1 MTEAFAFGPF
11 RLLVAR
17 RELLAHGVPV
27 TLGQRAFEI
36 LLTFVSRPGQLVT
49 KDDLM
54 AEVWPGV
61 VVEEN
66 NIQVHVSA
74 VRKVLA
80 TAGDDERYLLTVAGR
95 GYRFVAPVR
104 RESAADLKASPARA
118 PDQSAA
124 VSADTGVATNN
135 LPQQLTSLIGREAE
149 LADIKARLNSHCLVT
164 LTGSGGVGKT
174 RLVIEAGRSVLDR
187 YPDGVWLAELA
198 PLNDAQLVTS
208 IIGDVLRVS
217 LSAPTGAIE
226 TLASALKNK
235 QLLLIVDNCEH
246 VIAEAARVAEALMR
260 TCPGLSILASSR
272 ERLAIAGESIV
283 RVPSLPTPEASG
295 PLTAAGAREYAAIRL
310 FVERASALGCGF
322 ALTDANA
329 AAVAS
334 ICQRLDGIPL
344 AIELAVPRLKVLS
357 VGQLASGLD
366 ERFRLL
372 TAGSRTALPRQQT
385 LHALIDWSYGLLRDA
400 EKILLGRLSVFL
412 GEATLA
418 SITAVVAGAEIPPEQ
433 VGDLLLSLV
442 EKSLV
447 HADVTRSEFR
457 YGLLESTRYYA
468 SEKLAD
474 APRMR
479 RRHAEHFAARLA
491 QATAAWETTPTQQWI
506 ACYESDIDNLRGA
519 LEWAFGPDGDVTV
532 GLDLVAQSHV
542 LWAELGLILE
552 HRRWV
557 DEALDKVG
565 KATPPAVTARLLS
578 WQAGDV
584 RELDDPADYDEAV
597 RAAGLYRKLGDGF
610 HEGRVLLRAGTARL
624 LPDSVDEGERLL
636 RKSYALVHPFGTTKT
651 LARCL
656 SALASAR
663 LFAGD
668 LSDARSLHR
677 QAIEV
682 YRDLGEGSDDRLESG
697 AGQPMPNAAGALSK
711 PV

>member
-1 MTEAFAFGPF
+1 MTEVFAFGPF

-27 TLGQRAFEI
+27 ALGQRAFEI
-36 LLTFVSRPGQLVT
+36 LLMLVNRHGQLVT
-49 KDDLM
+49 KDELM

-74 VRKVLA
+74 LRKVLA
-80 TAGDDERYLLTVAGR
+80 TAGDSERYLLTVPGR
-95 GYRFVAPVR
+95 GYRFVAPVN
-104 RESAADLKASPARA
+104 RESAAELASSA
-118 PDQSAA
+118 PTPDRSAA
-124 VSADTGVATNN
+124 VSAAIGAATNN
-135 LPQQLTSLIGREAE
+135 LPQQLTSLIGREAD
-149 LADIKARLNSHCLVT
+149 LANIKARLGSHRLVT

-174 RLVIEAGRSVLDR
+174 RLAIEAGRSLLDR
-187 YPDGVWLAELA
+187 YRDGVWLAELA

-208 IIGDVLRVS
+208 IIGDVLGVS
-217 LSAPTGAIE
+217 LSTASGAIE

-235 QLLLIVDNCEH
+235 TLLLIVDNCEH
-246 VIAEAARVAEALMR
+246 VMAEAARVAEALMR
-260 TCPGLSILASSR
+260 TCPRLSILASSR
-272 ERLAIAGESIV
+272 ERLAIAGESVV
-283 RVPSLPTPEASG
+283 RVPSLPAPEASG
-295 PLTAAGAREYAAIRL
+295 ALTAERAGEYAAVRL

-329 AAVAS
+329 ATVGS

-344 AIELAVPRLKVLS
+344 AIELAVPRLRVLS
-357 VGQLASGLD
+357 LEQLARGLD

-385 LHALIDWSYGLLRDA
+385 LHALIDWSYALLSAA
-400 EKILLGRLSVFL
+400 EKILLGRLSAFFGNAALV
-412 GEATLA
+412 
-418 SITAVVAGAEIPPEQ
+418 SITAVVADDEIPSQQ
-433 VGDLLLSLV
+433 VADLLLSLV

-447 HADVTRSEFR
+447 HADPTGGEFR

-474 APRMR
+474 GPRMH

-491 QATAAWETTPTQQWI
+491 EATAAWERTPTQQWI
-506 ACYESDIDNLRGA
+506 ARYEPDIDNVRGA
-519 LEWAFGPDGDVTV
+519 LEWAFGPDGDIAV
-532 GLDLVAQSHV
+532 GLELVAHSHM

-557 DEALDKVG
+557 VAALDKVG
-565 KATPPAVTARLLS
+565 KATPSEVAARLLS

-610 HEGRVLLRAGTARL
+610 QEGRVLLRAGTARL
-624 LPDSVDEGERLL
+624 LPDNVDEGERLL
-636 RKSYALVHPFGTTKT
+636 RKAHTLVRPFGTTKT

-677 QAIEV
+677 QAIDI
-682 YRDLGEGSDDRLESG
+682 YRDLGEGPDDRLNS
-697 AGQPMPNAAGALSK
+697 
-711 PV
+711 

>member
-1 MTEAFAFGPF
+1 MPDVFAFGPF
-11 RLLVAR
+11 QLLAAR

-36 LLTFVSRPGQLVT
+36 LLMLVNRHGQLVT
-49 KDDLM
+49 KDELM

-74 VRKVLA
+74 LRKVLA
-80 TAGDDERYLLTVAGR
+80 TAGDSERYLLTVAGR
-95 GYRFVAPVR
+95 GYRFVAPVK
-104 RESAADLKASPARA
+104 RESAAELKAPLASA
-118 PDQSAA
+118 PDRTAA
-124 VSADTGVATNN
+124 VPAAIGAATNN
-135 LPQQLTSLIGREAE
+135 LPQQLTTLIGREAD
-149 LADIKARLNSHCLVT
+149 LADITARLAAHRLVT

-174 RLVIEAGRSVLDR
+174 RLAIEAGRNVLDR

-198 PLNDAQLVTS
+198 PLNDPQLVTS
-208 IIGDVLRVS
+208 IIGDVLGVS
-217 LSAPTGAIE
+217 LNAASGAIE
-226 TLASALKNK
+226 TLASALRNK
-235 QLLLIVDNCEH
+235 QLLLILDNCEH

-260 TCPGLSILASSR
+260 SCPRLSILASSR

-283 RVPSLPTPEASG
+283 RVPSLPAPEASG
-295 PLTAAGAREYAAIRL
+295 TLTAARAGEYAAVRL
-310 FVERASALGCGF
+310 FVERASALGGGF
-322 ALTDANA
+322 VLTDANA
-329 AAVAS
+329 ATVGS

-357 VGQLASGLD
+357 PEQLARGLD

-372 TAGSRTALPRQQT
+372 TAGSRTALPRQQR
-385 LHALIDWSYGLLRDA
+385 LHALIDWSYALLSDA
-400 EKILLGRLSVFL
+400 EKILLARLSVFF
-412 GEATLA
+412 GTAALA
-418 SITAVVAGAEIPPEQ
+418 SIAAVVASAEIPAEQ

-447 HADVTRSEFR
+447 HADPAGGEFR

-474 APRMR
+474 ASRMR

-491 QATAAWETTPTQQWI
+491 QATAEWETTPTRQWM
-506 ACYESDIDNLRGA
+506 ACYAADIDNLRGA
-519 LEWAFGPDGDVTV
+519 LEWAFGADGDVTV
-532 GLDLVAQSHV
+532 GLELVAHSHV
-542 LWAELGLILE
+542 LWAELGLMLE

-557 DEALDKVG
+557 VEALGKVAKG
-565 KATPPAVTARLLS
+565 TSPEVTARLLS

-597 RAAGLYRKLGDGF
+597 RAASFYRKVGDGF
-610 HEGRVLLRAGTARL
+610 QEGRVLLRAGTARL

-636 RKSYALVHPFGTTKT
+636 RKAHALVRPFGTTKT

-677 QAIEV
+677 QAVDV
-682 YRDLGEGSDDRLESG
+682 YRDLGEAPDDRHNL
-697 AGQPMPNAAGALSK
+697 
-711 PV
+711 

>member
-1 MTEAFAFGPF
+1 MTEALAFGPF
-11 RLLVAR
+11 RLQVAR

-36 LLTFVSRPGQLVT
+36 LLMLVNRHGQLVT
-49 KDDLM
+49 KDELM

-66 NIQVHVSA
+66 NIQVHISA

-80 TAGDDERYLLTVAGR
+80 TAGDGERYLLTVAGR
-95 GYRFVAPVR
+95 GYRFVAPVK
-104 RESAADLKASPARA
+104 RESAAELKTAPA
-118 PDQSAA
+118 PGSDQSTAVPAA
-124 VSADTGVATNN
+124 FDAAANN
-135 LPQQLTSLIGREAE
+135 LPQLTSLIGREAD
-149 LADIKARLNSHCLVT
+149 LADITARLGSHRLVT

-174 RLVIEAGRSVLDR
+174 RLAIEAGRSLLDR

-198 PLNDAQLVTS
+198 PLNDSQLVTS
-208 IIGDVLRVS
+208 IIGEVLGAS
-217 LSAPTGAIE
+217 LNAASGAIE
-226 TLASALKNK
+226 TLASAPKNK
-235 QLLLIVDNCEH
+235 QLLLILDNCEH

-260 TCPGLSILASSR
+260 NCPRLSILASSR
-272 ERLAIAGESIV
+272 ERLAIAGESVV
-283 RVPSLPTPEASG
+283 RVPSLPAPEANG
-295 PLTAAGAREYAAIRL
+295 ALTASRAGEYAAVRL

-322 ALTDANA
+322 ALTEANA
-329 AAVAS
+329 ATVGS

-344 AIELAVPRLKVLS
+344 AIELAVPRLRVLS
-357 VGQLASGLD
+357 LEQLARGLD

-372 TAGSRTALPRQQT
+372 TAGNRTALPRQQT
-385 LHALIDWSYGLLRDA
+385 LHALIDWSYALLGDA
-400 EKILLGRLSVFL
+400 EKTLLARLSVFFGNAAL
-412 GEATLA
+412 T
-418 SITAVVAGAEIPPEQ
+418 SITAVVASAEIPSEQ
-433 VGDLLLSLV
+433 VGDVLLSLV

-447 HADVTRSEFR
+447 HADPAGSEFR

-468 SEKLAD
+468 SEKLVD
-474 APRMR
+474 GPRMR

-506 ACYESDIDNLRGA
+506 ACYQPDVDNLRGA
-519 LEWAFGPDGDVTV
+519 LEWAFGPDGDVAV
-532 GLDLVAQSHV
+532 GLELVAHSHV

-557 DEALDKVG
+557 IAALDKVRKG
-565 KATPPAVTARLLS
+565 TPSDVTARLLS

-610 HEGRVLLRAGTARL
+610 QEGRVLLRAGTARL

-636 RKSYALVHPFGTTKT
+636 RKAHALVRPFGTTKT

-677 QAIEV
+677 QAVDV
-682 YRDLGEGSDDRLESG
+682 YRDLGEAPDDRHDL
-697 AGQPMPNAAGALSK
+697 
-711 PV
+711 

>member
-1 MTEAFAFGPF
+1 MFRAFTFGPF
-11 RLLVAR
+11 RLLVER

-27 TLGQRAFEI
+27 TLGQRAFDI
-36 LLTFVSRPGQLVT
+36 LLLLVSRYGLLMT
-49 KDDLM
+49 KDELM
-54 AEVWPGV
+54 AEIWPGI

-66 NIQVHVSA
+66 NIQVHVSGL
-74 VRKVLA
+74 RKVLA
-80 TAGDDERYLLTVAGR
+80 KAGGDERYLVTVPGR
-95 GYRFVAPVR
+95 GYRFVAPVDCVSGAPSQSR
-104 RESAADLKASPARA
+104 TPAL
-118 PDQSAA
+118 PDQAAALNPSA
-124 VSADTGVATNN
+124 SNN
-135 LPQQLTSLIGREAE
+135 LPQQLTPLIGREAE
-149 LADIKARLNSHCLVT
+149 IAEINNRLTSHGLVT
-164 LTGSGGVGKT
+164 LTGAGGVGKT
-174 RLVIEAGRSVLDR
+174 RLAIEAGRSLLDR

-208 IIGDVLRVS
+208 IIGEVLGVS
-217 LSAPTGAIE
+217 LTAPSGAIE

-235 QLLLIVDNCEH
+235 ALLLIVDNCEH

-260 TCPGLSILASSR
+260 NCPRLSILASSR
-272 ERLAIAGESIV
+272 ERLAIAGESVV
-283 RVPSLPTPEASG
+283 RVPSLPAPEANG
-295 PLTAAGAREYAAIRL
+295 ALTAARAGEYAAVRL

-322 ALTDANA
+322 SLTDANA
-329 AAVAS
+329 AMVGS

-344 AIELAVPRLKVLS
+344 AIELAVPRLRVLS
-357 VGQLASGLD
+357 LEQLARGLD

-372 TAGSRTALPRQQT
+372 TAGNRTALPRQQT
-385 LHALIDWSYGLLRDA
+385 LHALIDWSYALLSDA
-400 EKILLGRLSVFL
+400 EKTLLARLSVFF
-412 GEATLA
+412 GNAALA
-418 SITAVVAGAEIPPEQ
+418 SITAVVAGAEIPSEQ
-433 VGDLLLSLV
+433 VGDVLLSLV

-447 HADVTRSEFR
+447 HADPAGSEFR

-468 SEKLAD
+468 SERLAD
-474 APRMR
+474 GPRMR

-506 ACYESDIDNLRGA
+506 ACYQPDIDNLRGA
-519 LEWAFGPDGDVTV
+519 LEWAFGPDGDVAV
-532 GLDLVAQSHV
+532 GLELVAHSHV

-557 DEALDKVG
+557 IAALDKVRKG
-565 KATPPAVTARLLS
+565 TPSDVTARLLS

-610 HEGRVLLRAGTARL
+610 QEGRVLLRAGTARL
-624 LPDSVDEGERLL
+624 LPDNVDEGERLL
-636 RKSYALVHPFGTTKT
+636 RKAHALVHPFGTTKT

-677 QAIEV
+677 QAIDV
-682 YRDLGEGSDDRLESG
+682 YRDLGEGLDERRHL
-697 AGQPMPNAAGALSK
+697 
-711 PV
+711 

>member
-1 MTEAFAFGPF
+1 MTEALAFGPV
-11 RLLVAR
+11 RLEITR

-36 LLTFVSRPGQLVT
+36 LLMLVNRHGQLVT
-49 KDDLM
+49 KDELM

-74 VRKVLA
+74 LRKVLS
-80 TAGDDERYLLTVAGR
+80 TAGDGERYLLTVAGR
-95 GYRFVAPVR
+95 GYRFVAPVQ
-104 RESAADLKASPARA
+104 RESGAGLTAPPASA
-118 PDQSAA
+118 PDRTAAASAA
-124 VSADTGVATNN
+124 IT
-135 LPQQLTSLIGREAE
+135 
-149 LADIKARLNSHCLVT
+149 ARLAAHRLVT

-174 RLVIEAGRSVLDR
+174 RLAIQAGRNVLDR

-198 PLNDAQLVTS
+198 PLNDPQLVTS
-208 IIGDVLRVS
+208 IVGDVLGVS
-217 LSAPTGAIE
+217 LNAPSGAIE
-226 TLASALKNK
+226 TLASALKDK
-235 QLLLIVDNCEH
+235 QLLLILDNCEH
-246 VIAEAARVAEALMR
+246 VIAEAARVAERLMR
-260 TCPGLSILASSR
+260 SRPRLSILASSR

-283 RVPSLPTPEASG
+283 RVPSLPAPDASG
-295 PLTAAGAREYAAIRL
+295 TLTAARAGEYAAVRL
-310 FVERASALGCGF
+310 FVERASALGGGF

-329 AAVAS
+329 ATVGS

-357 VGQLASGLD
+357 PEQLARGLD

-385 LHALIDWSYGLLRDA
+385 LHALIDWSYDLLSDA
-400 EKILLGRLSVFL
+400 EKILLARLSVFF
-412 GEATLA
+412 GTAALA
-418 SITAVVAGAEIPPEQ
+418 SITAVVASAEIPAEQ
-433 VGDLLLSLV
+433 VGDLLLPLV

-447 HADVTRSEFR
+447 HADPAGGEFR

-474 APRMR
+474 ASRMR
-479 RRHAEHFAARLA
+479 RRHAEHFAARFA
-491 QATAAWETTPTQQWI
+491 QATAEWETTPTRQWM
-506 ACYESDIDNLRGA
+506 ACYASDIDNLRGA
-519 LEWAFGPDGDVTV
+519 LEWAFGTDGDVTV
-532 GLDLVAQSHV
+532 GLELVAHSHV

-557 DEALDKVG
+557 VEALDKVAKG
-565 KATPPAVTARLLS
+565 TPSEVTARLLS

-597 RAAGLYRKLGDGF
+597 RAASLYRKVGDGF
-610 HEGRVLLRAGTARL
+610 QEGRVLLRAGTARL
-624 LPDSVDEGERLL
+624 LPDSGDEGERLL
-636 RKSYALVHPFGTTKT
+636 RKAHALVRPFGTTKT

-668 LSDARSLHR
+668 LADARSLHR
-677 QAIEV
+677 QAVDV
-682 YRDLGEGSDDRLESG
+682 YRDLGEAPDDRRDL
-697 AGQPMPNAAGALSK
+697 
-711 PV
+711 

>member
-36 LLTFVSRPGQLVT
+36 LLMLVGRHGQLVT
-49 KDDLM
+49 KDELM

-66 NIQVHVSA
+66 NIQVHISA

-80 TAGDDERYLLTVAGR
+80 TAGDGERYLLTVAGR
-95 GYRFVAPVR
+95 GYRFVAPVK
-104 RESAADLKASPARA
+104 RESATELEAPPAPG

-124 VSADTGVATNN
+124 VSAAIGAATNN
-135 LPQQLTSLIGREAE
+135 LPQQLTSLIGREAD
-149 LADIKARLNSHCLVT
+149 LANIKARLGSHRLVT

-174 RLVIEAGRSVLDR
+174 RLAIEAGRSVLDR

-198 PLNDAQLVTS
+198 PLHDSQLVTS
-208 IIGDVLRVS
+208 IIGEVLGVS
-217 LSAPTGAIE
+217 LSAPSGAIE

-235 QLLLIVDNCEH
+235 ALLLIVDNCEH

-260 TCPGLSILASSR
+260 NCPRLSILASSR
-272 ERLAIAGESIV
+272 ERLAIAGESVV
-283 RVPSLPTPEASG
+283 RVPSLPAPEANG
-295 PLTAAGAREYAAIRL
+295 ALTASRAGEYAAVRL

-329 AAVAS
+329 ATVGS

-344 AIELAVPRLKVLS
+344 AIELAVPRLRVLS
-357 VGQLASGLD
+357 LEQLARGLD

-372 TAGSRTALPRQQT
+372 TAGNRTALPRQQT
-385 LHALIDWSYGLLRDA
+385 LHALIDWSYALLGDA
-400 EKILLGRLSVFL
+400 EKTLLARLSVFFGNAAL
-412 GEATLA
+412 T
-418 SITAVVAGAEIPPEQ
+418 SITAVVASAEIPSEQ
-433 VGDLLLSLV
+433 VGDVLLSLV

-447 HADVTRSEFR
+447 HADPAGSEFR

-474 APRMR
+474 GPRMR

-491 QATAAWETTPTQQWI
+491 QATAQWETTPTQQWI
-506 ACYESDIDNLRGA
+506 ACYEPDIDNLRGA
-519 LEWAFGPDGDVTV
+519 LEWAFGPDGDVAV
-532 GLDLVAQSHV
+532 GLELVAHSHV

-557 DEALDKVG
+557 IAALDKVG
-565 KATPPAVTARLLS
+565 KGTPSEVTARLLS

-624 LPDSVDEGERLL
+624 SPDSVDEGEGLL
-636 RKSYALVHPFGTTKT
+636 RKAHALVRPFGTTKT

-677 QAIEV
+677 QAIDV
-682 YRDLGEGSDDRLESG
+682 YRNLGEGVDDHRNL
-697 AGQPMPNAAGALSK
+697 
-711 PV
+711 

>member
-1 MTEAFAFGPF
+1 MAENFAFGPF
-11 RLLVAR
+11 QLLGAR

-36 LLTFVSRPGQLVT
+36 LLMLVNRHGQLVT
-49 KDDLM
+49 KDELM

-66 NIQVHVSA
+66 NIQVHISA

-80 TAGDDERYLLTVAGR
+80 TAGDGERYLLTVAGR
-95 GYRFVAPVR
+95 GYRFVAPVK
-104 RESAADLKASPARA
+104 RESVAEIKAAPAPG

-124 VSADTGVATNN
+124 VPAAFGAATNN
-135 LPQQLTSLIGREAE
+135 LPQQLTSLIGREAD
-149 LADIKARLNSHCLVT
+149 LADIKARLGSHRLVT

-174 RLVIEAGRSVLDR
+174 RLAIEAGCSLLDR

-198 PLNDAQLVTS
+198 PLNDSQLVTS
-208 IIGDVLRVS
+208 IIGEVLGVS
-217 LSAPTGAIE
+217 LSAPSGAIE

-235 QLLLIVDNCEH
+235 ALLLIVDNCEH

-260 TCPGLSILASSR
+260 NCPRLSILASSR
-272 ERLAIAGESIV
+272 ERLAIAGESVV
-283 RVPSLPTPEASG
+283 RVPSLPAPEAAG
-295 PLTAAGAREYAAIRL
+295 TLTAARAGEYAAVRL

-322 ALTDANA
+322 SLTVANA
-329 AAVAS
+329 ATVGS

-344 AIELAVPRLKVLS
+344 AIELAVPRLRVLS
-357 VGQLASGLD
+357 LEQLARGLD

-372 TAGSRTALPRQQT
+372 TAGNRTALPRQQT
-385 LHALIDWSYGLLRDA
+385 LHALIDWSYALLGDA
-400 EKILLGRLSVFL
+400 EKMLLTRLSVFF
-412 GEATLA
+412 GNAALA
-418 SITAVVAGAEIPPEQ
+418 SITAVVASAEIPSEQ
-433 VGDLLLSLV
+433 VGDVLLSLV

-447 HADVTRSEFR
+447 HADPAGGEFR

-474 APRMR
+474 GPRMR

-491 QATAAWETTPTQQWI
+491 QATAQWETTPTQQWI
-506 ACYESDIDNLRGA
+506 ACYQPDIDNLRGA
-519 LEWAFGPDGDVTV
+519 LEWAFGPDGDVAV
-532 GLDLVAQSHV
+532 GLDLVAHSHV

-557 DEALDKVG
+557 IAALDKVG
-565 KATPPAVTARLLS
+565 KGTPSEVTAGLLS

-584 RELDDPADYDEAV
+584 RELDDPADYEEAV

-624 LPDSVDEGERLL
+624 SPDSVDEGERLL
-636 RKSYALVHPFGTTKT
+636 RKAHALVRPFGTTKT

-677 QAIEV
+677 QAIDV
-682 YRDLGEGSDDRLESG
+682 YRDLGEGSDDRL
-697 AGQPMPNAAGALSK
+697 NL
-711 PV
+711 

>member
-1 MTEAFAFGPF
+1 MPDVFAFGPF
-11 RLLVAR
+11 QLLAAR

-36 LLTFVSRPGQLVT
+36 LLMLVNRHGQLVT
-49 KDDLM
+49 KDELM

-74 VRKVLA
+74 LRKVLA
-80 TAGDDERYLLTVAGR
+80 TAGDGERYLLTVAGR
-95 GYRFVAPVR
+95 GYRFVAPVK
-104 RESAADLKASPARA
+104 RESAAELKAPLASA
-118 PDQSAA
+118 PDRTAA
-124 VSADTGVATNN
+124 VPAAIGAAANN
-135 LPQQLTSLIGREAE
+135 LPQQLTTLIGREAD
-149 LADIKARLNSHCLVT
+149 LANIKARLGSHRLVT

-174 RLVIEAGRSVLDR
+174 RLAIEAGRNVLDR

-198 PLNDAQLVTS
+198 PLNDSQLVTS
-208 IIGDVLRVS
+208 IIGDVLGVS
-217 LSAPTGAIE
+217 LNAAGGAIE

-235 QLLLIVDNCEH
+235 QLLLILDNCEH

-260 TCPGLSILASSR
+260 SCPRLSILASSR

-283 RVPSLPTPEASG
+283 RVPSLPAPEASG
-295 PLTAAGAREYAAIRL
+295 TLTAARAREYAAVRL
-310 FVERASALGCGF
+310 FVERASALGGGF

-329 AAVAS
+329 ATVGS

-357 VGQLASGLD
+357 PERLARGLD

-385 LHALIDWSYGLLRDA
+385 LHALIDWSYALLSDA
-400 EKILLGRLSVFL
+400 EKILLARLSVFF
-412 GEATLA
+412 GTAALA
-418 SITAVVAGAEIPPEQ
+418 SIAAVVASAEIPAEQ

-447 HADVTRSEFR
+447 HADPAGGEFR

-474 APRMR
+474 ASRMR

-491 QATAAWETTPTQQWI
+491 QATAEWETTPTRQWM
-506 ACYESDIDNLRGA
+506 ACYAADIDNLRGA
-519 LEWAFGPDGDVTV
+519 LEWAFGADGDVTV
-532 GLDLVAQSHV
+532 GLELVAHSHV

-557 DEALDKVG
+557 VEALGKVAKG
-565 KATPPAVTARLLS
+565 TPPEITARLLS

-597 RAAGLYRKLGDGF
+597 RAASLYRKAGDGF
-610 HEGRVLLRAGTARL
+610 QEGRVLLRAGTARL

-636 RKSYALVHPFGTTKT
+636 RKAHALVRPFGTTKT

-677 QAIEV
+677 QAVDV
-682 YRDLGEGSDDRLESG
+682 YRDLGEAPDDRHDL
-697 AGQPMPNAAGALSK
+697 
-711 PV
+711 